1 MLSNDNEPFKSLGVA
16 ILDSILQ
23 LIIVLSYLDEPIKR
37 LQLIEIRKGLKVVDE
52 ICAKLIEE

>member
-1 MLSNDNEPFKSLGVA
+1 MLSNDNEPFKSLGVT

>member
-1 MLSNDNEPFKSLGVA
+1 MQSNDNEAFKSLSVP

-37 LQLIEIRKGLKVVDE
+37 LQLIEIRKGLKVVDD
-52 ICAKLIEE
+52 ICAKLTEE